1 MSAAKSDAQ
10 AKALAREC
18 MNDCGSVATGVVLGI
33 LLVFVAAM
41 FAATPMIA
49 PRRGELSARHTHVA
63 NNPNVDCMLDKCK
76 DPRPVRSAILKGQ
89 LHDLTIAEPA
99 HCASGVSESTK
110 RKTASAAVEW
120 LEAHPNAVV
129 LYWAHWCGHCAV
141 ALPVFAK
148 AVAETGVEAAIV
160 NASMVTDDVL
170 ERARVRHFPYL
181 IAGSDVFEKQM
192 SHENM
197 VDFLRAH
204 AA

>member
-1 MSAAKSDAQ
+1 MSAAKTEAQ
-10 AKALAREC
+10 ARALERERAS
-18 MNDCGSVATGVVLGI
+18 DCGSVATGVVLGI
-33 LLVFVAAM
+33 LLVFVAAA
-41 FAATPMIA
+41 FSATPMVA
-49 PRRGELSARHTHVA
+49 PRRGGLAARHAHVA

-110 RKTASAAVEW
+110 RKQADAALEW
-120 LEAHPNAVV
+120 LRTHPRAVV

-170 ERARVRHFPYL
+170 ERARVRHFPFL
-181 IAGSDVFEKQM
+181 VAGSDVFEKQM
-192 SHENM
+192 THENV

-204 AA
+204 A

>member
-1 MSAAKSDAQ
+1 MSVARSDAQ
-10 AKALAREC
+10 VKALGRER
-18 MNDCGSVATGVVLGI
+18 MNDCSSVATGVLLGI
-33 LLVFVAAM
+33 MLVFVAAL
-41 FAATPMIA
+41 FSSTPMMH
-49 PRRGELSARHTHVA
+49 PRRGGIAARNAHIA

-99 HCASGVSESTK
+99 HCKTGVSESTK
-110 RKTASAAVEW
+110 RKTADAVIDW
-120 LEAHPNAVV
+120 LSKHPNAVV
-129 LYWAHWCGHCAV
+129 LYWAHWCGHCAA

-181 IAGSDVFEKQM
+181 VSGSDVFEKQM
-192 SHENM
+192 SHDHV
-197 VDFLRAH
+197 VDFLQARA
-204 AA
+204 